1 MTQFNNT
8 VMRQSAPLRFGDIGI
23 GEVFLLALGNLAQ
36 PFVKLDS
43 LRARGS
49 SGDLLLPQHEFP
61 VVLVETN

>member
-8 VMRQSAPLRFGDIGI
+8 VLRQSAPCRFGDVLR
-23 GEVFLLALGNLAQ
+23 GETFVPALGNLAQ

-43 LRARGS
+43 RRARGA
-49 SGDLLLPQHEFP
+49 SGDLLLPRHEFP